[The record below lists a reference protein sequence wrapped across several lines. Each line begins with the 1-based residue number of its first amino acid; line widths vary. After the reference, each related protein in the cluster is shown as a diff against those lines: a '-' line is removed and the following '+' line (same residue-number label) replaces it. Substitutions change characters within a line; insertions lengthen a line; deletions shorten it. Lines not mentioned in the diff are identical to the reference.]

1 MKLAYTLSGILG
13 LVLAIIALRWIL
25 SPEDSANSLGMVLLD
40 GAGRNTQ
47 IRDFTALFASTSIFC
62 FYQLQLDNIQWIF
75 SSGIVFLLIALTS
88 CIGQSQ
94 LHDAPITYSSLV
106 AEIIFACHRH
116 LYQHSFISLNSYRFV
131 TKFSISSSGI
141 CLFFPSEVPT

>member
-1 MKLAYTLSGILG
+1 MKIAYTLSGILG
-13 LVLAIIALRWIL
+13 VVLAIIALRWIL

-62 FYQLQLDNIQWIF
+62 FISITTRQYQWIF

-88 CIGQSQ
+88 VLASQ
-94 LHDAPITYSSLV
+94 LHDAPLTYSSLI
-106 AEIIFACHRH
+106 AEIIFAVMAFT
-116 LYQHSFISLNSYRFV
+116 SAFIY
-131 TKFSISSSGI
+131 KFK
-141 CLFFPSEVPT
+141 

>member
-62 FYQLQLDNIQWIF
+62 FLSITTRQYQWIF
-75 SSGIVFLLIALTS
+75 SSGIVFSLIALIS
-88 CIGQSQ
+88 VLASQ
-94 LHDAPITYSSLV
+94 LHDAPLTYSSLI
-106 AEIIFACHRH
+106 AEIIFAIMAFT
-116 LYQHSFISLNSYRFV
+116 SAFIY
-131 TKFSISSSGI
+131 KFK
-141 CLFFPSEVPT
+141 

>member
-1 MKLAYTLSGILG
+1 MKIAYTLSGILG

-62 FYQLQLDNIQWIF
+62 FLSIVTRQYQWIF
-75 SSGIVFLLIALTS
+75 SSGIVFSLIAL
-88 CIGQSQ
+88 INVLASQ
-94 LHDAPITYSSLV
+94 LHDAPLTYSSLI
-106 AEIIFACHRH
+106 AEIIFAVMAFT
-116 LYQHSFISLNSYRFV
+116 SAFIY
-131 TKFSISSSGI
+131 KFK
-141 CLFFPSEVPT
+141 

>member
-25 SPEDSANSLGMVLLD
+25 SPEDSANSLGMVLLE

-62 FYQLQLDNIQWIF
+62 FISITTRQYQWIF
-75 SSGIVFLLIALTS
+75 SSGIVFLLIALIS
-88 CIGQSQ
+88 VLASQ
-94 LHDAPITYSSLV
+94 LHDAPLTYSSLI
-106 AEIIFACHRH
+106 AEIIFAVIAFT
-116 LYQHSFISLNSYRFV
+116 SAFIY
-131 TKFSISSSGI
+131 KFK
-141 CLFFPSEVPT
+141 

>member
-62 FYQLQLDNIQWIF
+62 FISITTRQYQWIF
-75 SSGIVFLLIALTS
+75 SSGIVFLLIALIS
-88 CIGQSQ
+88 VLASQ
-94 LHDAPITYSSLV
+94 LHDAPLTYSSLI
-106 AEIIFACHRH
+106 AEIIFAVMAFT
-116 LYQHSFISLNSYRFV
+116 SAFIY
-131 TKFSISSSGI
+131 KFK
-141 CLFFPSEVPT
+141 

>member
-62 FYQLQLDNIQWIF
+62 FISITTRQYQWIF
-75 SSGIVFLLIALTS
+75 SSGIVFLLIALIS
-88 CIGQSQ
+88 VLASQ
-94 LHDAPITYSSLV
+94 LHDAPLTYSSLI
-106 AEIIFACHRH
+106 AEIIFAVIAFT
-116 LYQHSFISLNSYRFV
+116 SAFIY
-131 TKFSISSSGI
+131 KFK
-141 CLFFPSEVPT
+141 

>member
-62 FYQLQLDNIQWIF
+62 FISITTRQYQWIF
-75 SSGIVFLLIALTS
+75 SSGIVFLLIALIS
-88 CIGQSQ
+88 VLASQ
-94 LHDAPITYSSLV
+94 LHDAPLTYSSLI
-106 AEIIFACHRH
+106 AEIIFAFMAFT
-116 LYQHSFISLNSYRFV
+116 SAFIY
-131 TKFSISSSGI
+131 KFK
-141 CLFFPSEVPT
+141 